1 MSEDR
6 GPSPEDDTENAP
18 QVVALPRWVPALLG
32 LVLVA
37 MAGLA
42 VYTGLTYRAKP
53 LVRGLVKRASQL
65 THREGPAE
73 QQAGGSR
80 VLPGSTG
87 DQLPRGNVP
96 TGGAESAFS
105 ITGAGNRVESTVRLS
120 AKRGALLRV
129 VPEDAIF
136 YVNDQLMGPVKPYS
150 TTQEAYEFPEEG
162 SFTIRV
168 AAEGYADEMFEVV
181 VAPDSKVEVASI
193 TTKLK
198 RR

>member
-1 MSEDR
+1 MSEESGKPPGDD
-6 GPSPEDDTENAP
+6 SDHAPE
-18 QVVALPRWVPALLG
+18 VVGLPTWVPALLG

-53 LVRGLVKRASQL
+53 LVRGLVKRASQI

-73 QQAGGSR
+73 EQAGGSR
-80 VLPGSTG
+80 VMPGTSG
-87 DQLPRGNVP
+87 DPRGNEP
-96 TGGAESAFS
+96 SGGAQSKGVITGTGNSIESA
-105 ITGAGNRVESTVRLS
+105 IRLP
-120 AKRGALLRV
+120 AKRGVVLRV

-150 TTQEAYEFPEEG
+150 TNLEAYEFPEEG
-162 SFTIRV
+162 SFVIRV
-168 AAEGYADEMFEVV
+168 SAEGYADQLFEVV
-181 VAPDSKVEVASI
+181 VAPDSKVELARI
-193 TTKLK
+193 ETKLL